1 MKTEESYMKMLREPL
16 KLTGEREIT
25 SDRSS
30 AATIWTRR
38 HHDTGADQHQSGGK
52 GHTAT
57 LRCVLKG
64 KEYIVKTKG
73 IGEPKDSRQRLEL
86 LAVLAALSRMVKPS
100 EITIKGSGYIRTGF
114 QYLDTWKKSDWKK
127 SNGKPVANED
137 LWQLVAE
144 ETKIHKITVF
154 LI

>member
-38 HHDTGADQHQSGGK
+38 HHDTGADQH
-52 GHTAT
+52 
-57 LRCVLKG
+57 
-64 KEYIVKTKG
+64 
-73 IGEPKDSRQRLEL
+73 QRLEL

>member
-1 MKTEESYMKMLREPL
+1 MIPVQIST
-16 KLTGEREIT
+16 KLE
-25 SDRSS
+25 
-30 AATIWTRR
+30 
-38 HHDTGADQHQSGGK
+38 GK
-52 GHTAT
+52 AYTAT

-64 KEYIVKTKG
+64 EEHVVQTKG
-73 IGEPKDSRQRLEL
+73 SGEPKDSRQRLEL

>member
-38 HHDTGADQHQSGGK
+38 HHDTGADQHQSG
-52 GHTAT
+52 
-57 LRCVLKG
+57 G

-114 QYLDTWKKSDWKK
+114 QYLDTWKKSDGKK

>member
-1 MKTEESYMKMLREPL
+1 MKTEESYMKMLRELL

-30 AATIWTRR
+30 AAITWT
-38 HHDTGADQHQSGGK
+38 
-52 GHTAT
+52 
-57 LRCVLKG
+57 
-64 KEYIVKTKG
+64 
-73 IGEPKDSRQRLEL
+73 
-86 LAVLAALSRMVKPS
+86 
-100 EITIKGSGYIRTGF
+100 
-114 QYLDTWKKSDWKK
+114 

-144 ETKIHKITVF
+144 EAKIHKITVF

>member
-1 MKTEESYMKMLREPL
+1 MIPVQIST
-16 KLTGEREIT
+16 KLE
-25 SDRSS
+25 
-30 AATIWTRR
+30 
-38 HHDTGADQHQSGGK
+38 GK
-52 GHTAT
+52 AYTAT
-57 LRCVLKG
+57 LRCVIKG
-64 KEYIVKTKG
+64 KEHIIKTKG

-86 LAVLAALSRMVKPS
+86 LAVLAALSRMIKPA

>member
-1 MKTEESYMKMLREPL
+1 MIPVQIS
-16 KLTGEREIT
+16 T
-25 SDRSS
+25 SLE
-30 AATIWTRR
+30 
-38 HHDTGADQHQSGGK
+38 GK
-52 GHTAT
+52 AYTAT

>member
-1 MKTEESYMKMLREPL
+1 MIPVQIS
-16 KLTGEREIT
+16 T
-25 SDRSS
+25 SLE
-30 AATIWTRR
+30 
-38 HHDTGADQHQSGGK
+38 GK
-52 GHTAT
+52 VYTAT

-114 QYLDTWKKSDWKK
+114 QYLDTWKKSDGKK

>member
-1 MKTEESYMKMLREPL
+1 MIPVQISTKLEGKTY
-16 KLTGEREIT
+16 
-25 SDRSS
+25 
-30 AATIWTRR
+30 
-38 HHDTGADQHQSGGK
+38 
-52 GHTAT
+52 TAT

-64 KEYIVKTKG
+64 EEHVVQTKG
-73 IGEPKDSRQRLEL
+73 SGEPKDSRQRLEL
-86 LAVLAALSRMVKPS
+86 LAVLAGLSRMVKPS

>member
-1 MKTEESYMKMLREPL
+1 MKTEESYMKMLRELL

-30 AATIWTRR
+30 AAITWTRR
-38 HHDTGADQHQSGGK
+38 HHDTGADQHQTGGK
-52 GHTAT
+52 G
-57 LRCVLKG
+57 RCVLKG

-86 LAVLAALSRMVKPS
+86 QAVLAALSRMVKPS

-144 ETKIHKITVF
+144 EAKIHKIIVF

>member
-1 MKTEESYMKMLREPL
+1 MKTEESYMKMLRELL

-30 AATIWTRR
+30 AAITWTRR
-38 HHDTGADQHQSGGK
+38 HHDTGADQHQAGGK
-52 GHTAT
+52 
-57 LRCVLKG
+57 
-64 KEYIVKTKG
+64 YIVKTKG

-86 LAVLAALSRMVKPS
+86 QAVLAALSRMVKPS

-144 ETKIHKITVF
+144 EAKIHKITVF

>member
-1 MKTEESYMKMLREPL
+1 MAKTRMMTQKGECYLCGKIGQTEE
-16 KLTGEREIT
+16 
-25 SDRSS
+25 
-30 AATIWTRR
+30 
-38 HHDTGADQHQSGGK
+38 HH
-52 GHTAT
+52 
-57 LRCVLKG
+57 C
-64 KEYIVKTKG
+64 
-73 IGEPKDSRQRLEL
+73 LEL

>member
-52 GHTAT
+52 G
-57 LRCVLKG
+57 LYE
-64 KEYIVKTKG
+64 EYIVKTKG

>member
-1 MKTEESYMKMLREPL
+1 MIPVQIS
-16 KLTGEREIT
+16 T
-25 SDRSS
+25 SLE
-30 AATIWTRR
+30 
-38 HHDTGADQHQSGGK
+38 GK
-52 GHTAT
+52 AYTAT

-64 KEYIVKTKG
+64 EEHVVQTKG
-73 IGEPKDSRQRLEL
+73 SGEPKDSRQRLEL

>member
-1 MKTEESYMKMLREPL
+1 MIPVQIST
-16 KLTGEREIT
+16 
-25 SDRSS
+25 
-30 AATIWTRR
+30 
-38 HHDTGADQHQSGGK
+38 
-52 GHTAT
+52 
-57 LRCVLKG
+57 